1 MNENW
6 PDESQ
11 AELGELPEQ
20 PPMDEA
26 PASTPPESP
35 LEETA
40 SPKPDLVLDLVLD
53 NLPDPIAFD
62 APTEPLPKVNESQN
76 ITRPEIED
84 VKVQLAE
91 LVKVSLADLAEQR
104 ASLISEIEKLERRRE
119 RIQRELK
126 QNFVG
131 ASQDLAIRV
140 QGFKDYLVNSL
151 QDLATTAEQLELA
164 PSTPPPPA
172 PTPPA
177 AAKGTTKLHLAEE
190 SFQEEAKRIYKLI
203 EQYRQNPNYYGPAWQ
218 LRRTFEPIHAER
230 VETWFFDLG
239 GRGAL
244 RSMNSRL
251 QNILVASAIISILR
265 DFYDATLRVL
275 ILADSPER
283 LGDWRRG
290 LQDCLGITRTDFG
303 PDRGVAL
310 FESADALAFRADRLE
325 QDDYLPLILVDDSQE
340 AVSLSMLQFPLLLGF
355 APEPQLRQ
363 PKSGGLDFFE

>member
-1 MNENW
+1 MMNENW
-6 PDESQ
+6 PDDAQPASENNSQ
-11 AELGELPEQ
+11 ASEEIALPEPLDLRPEYQEMPELPSL
-20 PPMDEA
+20 DE
-26 PASTPPESP
+26 
-35 LEETA
+35 
-40 SPKPDLVLDLVLD
+40 
-53 NLPDPIAFD
+53 
-62 APTEPLPKVNESQN
+62 PTEFLIKGENSPPLLSSPD
-76 ITRPEIED
+76 ITATQT
-84 VKVQLAE
+84 QLQQ
-91 LVKVSLADLAEQR
+91 LVATSLADLEAQR
-104 ASLISEIEKLERRRE
+104 AGLIREIEKLERRRE
-119 RIQRELK
+119 RIQKELK

-131 ASQDLAIRV
+131 ASQDLAIRI

-151 QDLATTAEQLELA
+151 QDLATTAEQLELI
-164 PSTPPPPA
+164 PTIP
-172 PTPPA
+172 PTPATPTA
-177 AAKGTTKLHLAEE
+177 APETKGTAKLHLAEE
-190 SFQEEAKRIYKLI
+190 SFQEEAKRIQKLI

-251 QNILVASAIISILR
+251 QNILVAAAIISILR
-265 DFYDATLRVL
+265 DFYDDTLRVL

-325 QDDYLPLILVDDSQE
+325 QDDYLPLILIDDSQE
-340 AVSLSMLQFPLLLGF
+340 SVNLSMLQFPLLLGF

>member
-1 MNENW
+1 MSEHQNW
-6 PDESQ
+6 TDEVDADLSVPDSPPPVLDQ
-11 AELGELPEQ
+11 APDDTPLPPTPIETTVF
-20 PPMDEA
+20 EA
-26 PASTPPESP
+26 PTAPLPSQTAPETQTLTTAETPGLADVQAQLHQLIARS
-35 LEETA
+35 L
-40 SPKPDLVLDLVLD
+40 LDLE
-53 NLPDPIAFD
+53 
-62 APTEPLPKVNESQN
+62 TKRS
-76 ITRPEIED
+76 
-84 VKVQLAE
+84 
-91 LVKVSLADLAEQR
+91 
-104 ASLISEIEKLERRRE
+104 SLIAEIEKLERRRE
-119 RIQRELK
+119 RVQTELK

-151 QDLATTAEQLELA
+151 QDLAVTAEQLELTPATATAA
-164 PSTPPPPA
+164 PAT
-172 PTPPA
+172 PTPASVPEGKNPA
-177 AAKGTTKLHLAEE
+177 KLHLAEE
-190 SFQEEAKRIYKLI
+190 SFHEESRRINKLI

-265 DFYDATLRVL
+265 DFYDDTLRVL

-310 FESADALAFRADRLE
+310 FESAEALAFRADRLE

-363 PKSGGLDFFE
+363 PRSGGLDFFE

>member
-1 MNENW
+1 MMNENW
-6 PDESQ
+6 PDDSDSQ
-11 AELGELPEQ
+11 TPASDNNTQASADNGLPEPLDLEPEYREMPELPSLDEPTEFLVRSETMATQ
-20 PPMDEA
+20 PA
-26 PASTPPESP
+26 
-35 LEETA
+35 
-40 SPKPDLVLDLVLD
+40 
-53 NLPDPIAFD
+53 
-62 APTEPLPKVNESQN
+62 APTPN
-76 ITRPEIED
+76 IAATQA
-84 VKVQLAE
+84 QLQQ
-91 LVKVSLADLAEQR
+91 LITTSLADLEAQR
-104 ASLISEIEKLERRRE
+104 TSLLTEIEKLERRRD
-119 RIQRELK
+119 RIQKELK

-131 ASQDLAIRV
+131 ASQDLAIRI
-140 QGFKDYLVNSL
+140 QGFKEYLVNSL
-151 QDLATTAEQLELA
+151 QDLATTAEQLELT
-164 PSTPPPPA
+164 PSTPPTPA
-172 PTPPA
+172 PPSTPTET
-177 AAKGTTKLHLAEE
+177 KGTVKLHLAEE
-190 SFQEEAKRIYKLI
+190 SFQEEAKRIQKLI

-265 DFYDATLRVL
+265 DFYDETLRVL

-340 AVSLSMLQFPLLLGF
+340 SVNLSMLQFPLLLGF